1 MDERF
6 HSADAAGLGSAGTLP
21 AEATPISLEPL
32 HGVVQALASIAL
44 AMPFVIGGAPTMLVI
59 WFLFDGHFR
68 GFNRLDI
75 VLVAICG
82 FLGFLIIL
90 TSAVFG
96 LIYGITAILAAR
108 RHNRSAALGVAGV
121 LLNGFCVP
129 LWIFIAILWAFA
141 VGTRL

>member
-6 HSADAAGLGSAGTLP
+6 HATATAGPGTAGTLP
-21 AEATPISLEPL
+21 AEPAPISLEPL
-32 HGVVQALASIAL
+32 HGVVQALASIGL
-44 AMPFVIGGAPTMLVI
+44 PMPFIIGGAPAMLVI

-82 FLGFLIIL
+82 FLGSLMIL

-108 RHNRSAALGVAGV
+108 RHNRSAALGMAGV
-121 LLNGFCVP
+121 LLNGFC
-129 LWIFIAILWAFA
+129 LLMWIFIAILWAFA

>member
-6 HSADAAGLGSAGTLP
+6 HSADAAGPLP
-21 AEATPISLEPL
+21 AEPNPIGLEPL

-44 AMPFVIGGAPTMLVI
+44 AMPFLIGGTPTMLVI

-75 VLVAICG
+75 ILVAICG
-82 FLGFLIIL
+82 FLGFLMIL
-90 TSAVFG
+90 ISAVFG
-96 LIYGITAILAAR
+96 LSYGVTAVLAAR

-121 LLNGFCVP
+121 LLNGICLP
-129 LWIFIAILWAFA
+129 LWLFIAILWAFA
-141 VGTRL
+141 VGSRL